1 MMNSGGTKTMRK
13 GIVSFLAALLAVLL
27 TVTASAAT
35 IYPVASAGMNRLA
48 GQQLPVDIT
57 WESEHEAR
65 MTVYAYDMFS
75 GSDLAGLRVGD
86 SIMIEGRL
94 ETVRSVQKNGDTYVV
109 NEYEQNTFFFSDE
122 YGNGTYSCMDGY
134 YHNPSSPIGVIYL
147 NPNIRFTC
155 LDYLDLQN
163 QRYRETPVVYSN
175 YDFYDAVKK
184 DNTHFKKNY
193 TYALFGADNL
203 PQVIYRYYS
212 AIESY

>member
-86 SIMIEGRL
+86 SI
-94 ETVRSVQKNGDTYVV
+94 TYVV